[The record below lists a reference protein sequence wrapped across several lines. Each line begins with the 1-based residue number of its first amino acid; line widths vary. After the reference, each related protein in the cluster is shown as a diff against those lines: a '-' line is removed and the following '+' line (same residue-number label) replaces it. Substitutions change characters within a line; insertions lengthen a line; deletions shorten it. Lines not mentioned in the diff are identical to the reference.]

1 MGDTMKAWQYS
12 AINGKLEDSLTLN
25 NSAPMPSPSDLGKDE
40 LIIEVISASLNP
52 ADYKVPESTV
62 IGRLMVARPATPA
75 MDFCGRVLVFGGYAG
90 VGQRGTLAEYIVI
103 SVAHCAPLPYGI
115 DPDQGAAVGTAATTA
130 WQSLMPDALQ
140 SGGKVFINGGSG
152 GTGTWAIQLAKAL
165 GVEVVTTCSTKNID
179 LCRQLG
185 ADEVV
190 DYRKEDMLSKLKD
203 RGKVFDLIIDNVGSS
218 SELYD
223 NSSAI
228 LKPNGTFVMVGVGK
242 SLTLSGSF
250 SMLSKIICPK
260 ILGGERFY
268 FVRMQDT
275 ADYFRR
281 IGRLMVEGETK
292 AVVDS
297 TLGFE
302 QVPDAYRR
310 LREGYAKGK
319 IIVHVSIPRG
329 SSNAQ

>member
-1 MGDTMKAWQYS
+1 
-12 AINGKLEDSLTLN
+12 
-25 NSAPMPSPSDLGKDE
+25 MPSSLDLGKEE

-52 ADYKVPESTV
+52 ADYKVPESTL

-75 MDFCGRVLVFGGYAG
+75 MDFCGRVVATHLSSSSFQIGQLVFGGYAG
-90 VGQRGTLAEYIVI
+90 VGQRGTLAEYIII
-103 SVAHCAPLPYGI
+103 SRAHCAPLPDGI
-115 DPDQGAAVGTAATTA
+115 DPDQGAAIGTAATTA

-140 SGGKVFINGGSG
+140 AGGKVFINGGSG
-152 GTGTWAIQLAKAL
+152 GTGTWATQLAKAL

-185 ADEVV
+185 ADEVI
-190 DYRKEDMLSKLKD
+190 DYRKEDILSKLKD
-203 RGKVFDLIIDNVGSS
+203 RGKVFDLIIDNVGNS

-228 LKPNGTFVMVGVGK
+228 LKPNGTFVMVGVGE

-268 FVRMQDT
+268 FVRMQNT

-281 IGRLMVEGETK
+281 IGKLMVEGETK

-297 TLGFE
+297 TFGFE
-302 QVPDAYRR
+302 QVPEAYRR
-310 LREGYAKGK
+310 LREGHAKGK
-319 IIVHVSIPRG
+319 IIVHVSKPRG